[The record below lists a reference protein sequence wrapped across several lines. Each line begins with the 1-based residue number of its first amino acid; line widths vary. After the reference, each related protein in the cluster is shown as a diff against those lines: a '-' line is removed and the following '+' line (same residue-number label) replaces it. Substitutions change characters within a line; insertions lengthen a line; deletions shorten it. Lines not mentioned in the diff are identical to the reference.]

1 MFYGTKYINFQNN
14 NKNPVKKVVVRR
26 MGILIACVI
35 GRINYLIR
43 PNWMLWKNYNRLFKD
58 SVR

>member
-26 MGILIACVI
+26 MGINQYNQILI
-35 GRINYLIR
+35 
-43 PNWMLWKNYNRLFKD
+43 KNLMNNTKLLNT
-58 SVR
+58 

>member
-26 MGILIACVI
+26 MGIIDHVVDIATDRYGHLIM
-35 GRINYLIR
+35 INI
-43 PNWMLWKNYNRLFKD
+43 N
-58 SVR
+58 